1 MRDTL
6 QIFFIFI
13 ELLAYCTLLVGYA
26 KQLLVSKELK
36 KQTAYFHRIYLGIQ
50 LTCHWDPDN
59 IWSLVKRYRNNKRDC
74 YFAVSFIAFFVI
86 FSKTR

>member
-1 MRDTL
+1 MKAECLEGAILRDTL

-36 KQTAYFHRIYLGIQ
+36 KQTGL
-50 LTCHWDPDN
+50 
-59 IWSLVKRYRNNKRDC
+59 
-74 YFAVSFIAFFVI
+74 
-86 FSKTR
+86 FS